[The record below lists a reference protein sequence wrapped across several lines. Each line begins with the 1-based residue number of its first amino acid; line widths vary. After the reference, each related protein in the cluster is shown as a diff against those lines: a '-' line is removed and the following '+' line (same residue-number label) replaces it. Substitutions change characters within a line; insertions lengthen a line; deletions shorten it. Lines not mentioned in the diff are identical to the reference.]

1 MTSAQYQAICKVT
14 DEARERILSEAK
26 ASFAKTSD
34 GKRVKALK
42 AKIKRLE
49 ETQSKLEKEIDFI
62 LKGYEYVY
70 SYKGGSY
77 VTPNMKARLNKVE
90 QLHEDLKTKL
100 AFSGKHQGEAFM
112 AFMKAIETV

>member
-1 MTSAQYQAICKVT
+1 MTSAQYQAIRKVT

-26 ASFAKTSD
+26 ASFDKTSD

-42 AKIKRLE
+42 AKINRLE
-49 ETQSKLEKEIDFI
+49 ETKSKIVREIEFI
-62 LKGYEYVY
+62 LNGYELIY
-70 SYKGGSY
+70 SYKGSSY
-77 VTPNMKARLNKVE
+77 VTPDMKARLDKVE